1 MSGLRRRIGR
11 LMGARQPALQ
21 VAALCMDPDTGQVL
35 MITSRGTGR
44 WIIPKGWPMPG
55 RSLAEA
61 ALQEAWEEAGVR
73 AAPGREIGT
82 YRYDKMQSGGF
93 AIPVLVHTFLT
104 LVDSLSDEFPEQG
117 RRTRCWVDPAEA
129 ATMVAEPDLAAL
141 LRTLGDNRAAVN

>member
-1 MSGLRRRIGR
+1 MSALRRRIGR

-21 VAALCMDPDTGQVL
+21 VAALCVDGDTGKVL

-73 AAPGREIGT
+73 ANPGRRIGT
-82 YRYDKMQSGGF
+82 YNYDKMQPGGF
-93 AIPVLVHTFLT
+93 AIPVLVHVFLT
-104 LVDSLSDEFPEQG
+104 RVESLAEDYPERG
-117 RRTRCWVDPAEA
+117 RRERRWVAPQEA
-129 ATMVAEPDLAAL
+129 AAMVAEADLATL
-141 LRTLGDNRAAVN
+141 LRQLGPGPAAC

>member
-1 MSGLRRRIGR
+1 MSALRRRIGR

-21 VAALCMDPDTGQVL
+21 VAALCVDGDTGKVL

-73 AAPGREIGT
+73 ANPGRQIGT
-82 YRYDKMQSGGF
+82 YNYDKMQSGGF
-93 AIPVLVHTFLT
+93 AIPVLVHVFLT
-104 LVDSLSDEFPEQG
+104 RVESLAEDYPERG
-117 RRTRCWVDPAEA
+117 RRERRWVAPEEA
-129 ATMVAEPDLAAL
+129 AAMVAEEDLATL
-141 LRTLGDNRAAVN
+141 LRQLGPGPAAC